1 MINRDGEVIWNYEY
15 CFILII
21 LLKGQPVGFIFCGR
35 SLFLPSKSV
44 YQCLCMSVYVS
55 MFFLWLL
62 HWTLQEQK
70 KKKKERNVYISLW
83 SYRNFPVY
91 IDVTNDIRQNAYS
104 PSKIFMTNSASVIFD
119 ELCVVDFSTGGI
131 MLISF
136 WEIVCFHR

>member
-21 LLKGQPVGFIFCGR
+21 LLEGQPVGFIFCGR

-55 MFFLWLL
+55 MCFLWLL

-70 KKKKERNVYISLW
+70 KKKERKKCIYISVKLQKLSSIHW
-83 SYRNFPVY
+83 CDKWHSPKCVLSFKDFHDKQCLCNFWW
-91 IDVTNDIRQNAYS
+91 
-104 PSKIFMTNSASVIFD
+104 
-119 ELCVVDFSTGGI
+119 I
-131 MLISF
+131 MCCWF
-136 WEIVCFHR
+136 FHRWYYAYKLLRNRLLS